1 MKLYVKI
8 IFLLSAMCILSGFIL
23 IPIGVVNNTREC
35 IILGVWMEV
44 MALVVYIVADT
55 EDHSNKH
62 PKK

>member
-1 MKLYVKI
+1 M
-8 IFLLSAMCILSGFIL
+8 
-23 IPIGVVNNTREC
+23 VNNTREC